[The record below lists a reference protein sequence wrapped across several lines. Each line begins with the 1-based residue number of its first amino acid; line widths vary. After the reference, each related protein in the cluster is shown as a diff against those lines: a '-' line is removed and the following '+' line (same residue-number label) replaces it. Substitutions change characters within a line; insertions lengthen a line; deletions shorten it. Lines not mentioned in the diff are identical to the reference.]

1 MPDVPDVPDVPDAP
15 DAPTPPRPEYKGP
28 LGALAHLDL
37 TLEEIRRLIASMVGR
52 LPQAE
57 RMVMSRRFGLG
68 ASGRPTSYTAIA
80 REMGLSLEKVR
91 LIEYSALR
99 RLRRLYDRNQSTQ
112 TSQSTQTLA
121 QEGDADEGRAQD

>member
-1 MPDVPDVPDVPDAP
+1 MP
-15 DAPTPPRPEYKGP
+15 DAPTPPDQPTPPDRPYKGP
-28 LGALAHLDL
+28 LGPLAYLDL
-37 TLEEIRRLIASMVGR
+37 TVEEIRRLIASMVGR

-68 ASGRPTSYTAIA
+68 ASGRSTSYAAIA

-99 RLRRLYDRNQSTQ
+99 RLRRLYDRTQSTQ
-112 TSQSTQTLA
+112 TPA
-121 QEGDADEGRAQD
+121 QEGDDADEGRAQR

>member
-1 MPDVPDVPDVPDAP
+1 MPDVPEPPDQPSQP
-15 DAPTPPRPEYKGP
+15 YKGP
-28 LGALAHLDL
+28 LGPLARLDL
-37 TLEEIRRLIASMVGR
+37 TLEEIRRLIATMVGR

-68 ASGRPTSYTAIA
+68 ASGRPTSYAAIA

-99 RLRRLYDRNQSTQ
+99 RLRRLYDRTQ
-112 TSQSTQTLA
+112 TPA
-121 QEGDADEGRAQD
+121 QEGDDADEGRAPG